1 MLIFGTVF
9 NGRWSLQMIC
19 QGKPVS
25 RVCRRFVRG
34 LSQGP
39 WVGLGWVGLEKPSL
53 LGAVAWGMERI
64 LPRKHVESFEETY
77 VFLTCYKIELEIV
90 MVLFSRVLVE

>member
-1 MLIFGTVF
+1 
-9 NGRWSLQMIC
+9 MIC

-39 WVGLGWVGLEKPSL
+39 WVGLGWVEFCGVGKAFPIVGSSMGHEKDI
-53 LGAVAWGMERI
+53 AKETCRI
-64 LPRKHVESFEETY
+64 L
-77 VFLTCYKIELEIV
+77 
-90 MVLFSRVLVE
+90 

>member
-1 MLIFGTVF
+1 
-9 NGRWSLQMIC
+9 MIC

-39 WVGLGWVGLEKPSL
+39 WVGKAFP
-53 LGAVAWGMERI
+53 VAGSSMGHGKDIAKETRRI
-64 LPRKHVESFEETY
+64 L
-77 VFLTCYKIELEIV
+77 
-90 MVLFSRVLVE
+90 

>member
-1 MLIFGTVF
+1 MLIFSTVF

-53 LGAVAWGMERI
+53 LRAVVWGMERI
-64 LPRKHVESFEETY
+64 LPRKHVESFEETCISN
-77 VFLTCYKIELEIV
+77 LL
-90 MVLFSRVLVE
+90 

>member
-39 WVGLGWVGLEKPSL
+39 WVGLGWVGLGWVGLEKPSL
-53 LGAVAWGMERI
+53 LRAVVWGMERI
-64 LPRKHVESFEETY
+64 LPRKHVESFEETCISN
-77 VFLTCYKIELEIV
+77 LL
-90 MVLFSRVLVE
+90 

>member
-1 MLIFGTVF
+1 
-9 NGRWSLQMIC
+9 MIC

-25 RVCRRFVRG
+25 RVCRRFFRG
-34 LSQGP
+34 LSQS
-39 WVGLGWVGLEKPSL
+39 GWVGLEKPSL

-64 LPRKHVESFEETY
+64 LPRKHVESFEEAC

>member
-1 MLIFGTVF
+1 
-9 NGRWSLQMIC
+9 MIC

-39 WVGLGWVGLEKPSL
+39 WVGLGWVELEKPSL
-53 LGAVAWGMERI
+53 LWAVVRGVERI
-64 LPRKHVESFEETY
+64 LPRKHVESFEETCISN
-77 VFLTCYKIELEIV
+77 LL
-90 MVLFSRVLVE
+90 

>member
-1 MLIFGTVF
+1 MLIVGTVF

-64 LPRKHVESFEETY
+64 LPRKHVESFEET
-77 VFLTCYKIELEIV
+77 CISNRYKIELEIV